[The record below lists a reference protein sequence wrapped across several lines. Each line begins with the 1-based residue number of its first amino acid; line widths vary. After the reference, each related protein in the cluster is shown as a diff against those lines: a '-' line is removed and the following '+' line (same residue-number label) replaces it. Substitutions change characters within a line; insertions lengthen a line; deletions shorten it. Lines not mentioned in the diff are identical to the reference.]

1 MGIHLQEDSEAEESV
16 GPSFNKLAS
25 LWPQSF
31 GRTMDIYSRS
41 TSQRSQPNAE
51 DQCSPGCGSGFL
63 QESSN
68 NCSSSASSTHEP
80 EKILQEPLLW
90 NDNHCAAA
98 NEDDLETADG
108 LCASNSEADGSSFAQ
123 AVFNGMNVLA
133 GKLMSTPGIYVGGRY
148 SVSFFIVPQQ
158 KPD

>member
-1 MGIHLQEDSEAEESV
+1 MGIHLQENSEAEESV
-16 GPSFNKLAS
+16 GPSDNKLAS

-41 TSQRSQPNAE
+41 TSQRSQLNTE
-51 DQCSPGCGSGFL
+51 DQCRPGSGSGFL

-80 EKILQEPLLW
+80 EKIIREPLLW

-98 NEDDLETADG
+98 NDGDLETADR
-108 LCASNSEADGSSFAQ
+108 LCGSNSEADGSSFSQ
-123 AVFNGMNVLA
+123 ALFNGMNVLA
-133 GKLMSTPGIYVGGRY
+133 GNLI
-148 SVSFFIVPQQ
+148 
-158 KPD
+158 